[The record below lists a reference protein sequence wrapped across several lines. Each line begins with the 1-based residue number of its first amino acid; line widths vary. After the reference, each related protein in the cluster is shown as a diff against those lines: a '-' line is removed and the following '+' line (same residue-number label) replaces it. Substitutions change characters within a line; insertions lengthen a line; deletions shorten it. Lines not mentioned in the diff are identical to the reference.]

1 MTRRGFPSNI
11 VLIEGRSPM
20 STQGSGGI
28 SMEEF
33 RLMADRAGLGLTQ
46 TELEELK
53 PLYELYLPHI
63 EKLHSV
69 DLGAEE
75 ISLSFEADW
84 PS

>member
-1 MTRRGFPSNI
+1 MATPES
-11 VLIEGRSPM
+11 E
-20 STQGSGGI
+20 GI

-33 RLMADRAGLGLTQ
+33 RLMAERAGLGLTQ
-46 TELEELK
+46 AELDDLK

-63 EKLHSV
+63 KKLHSV

-75 ISLSFEADW
+75 ISVSFEADW